1 MSPNLMQKEEI
12 TMRKI
17 KRCIGILLVAVLFA
31 GLLAGCYCTNL
42 FKPDKTAYYGTWA
55 SVDNELYG
63 DSPEIHYLIFDENGY
78 WLVYIYY
85 ITMLNCMKGGLMPCD
100 VDLFL
105 NTDRTTE
112 TYGCQFTYFERT
124 DYTDRFEIDANGN
137 LYEKVDPTDL
147 YTKYSENTGYPEDA
161 IIEECRELF
170 ERAEAE
176 IEARKIAEIEEKIST
191 VLETVPVVAGFKMTF
206 ADGIETI
213 FHDYEWEFEPYTHNN
228 YSVTFTGNYSPLP
241 YDYPNISWSGSI
253 TFLVDVGQGTIT
265 VQNDPNDIH
274 GILTAMSFRR

>member
-1 MSPNLMQKEEI
+1 
-12 TMRKI
+12 MRKI

-31 GLLAGCYCTNL
+31 GLLAGCCCTNL

-112 TYGCQFTYFERT
+112 TYGCQFTYFEYEYT
-124 DYTDRFEIDANGN
+124 DYTERYEIDDNGN

-147 YTKYSENTGYPEDA
+147 YTKYSANTGYPEDA
-161 IIEECRELF
+161 IIEECRALF

-176 IEARKIAEIEEKIST
+176 VEAKKIAEIEEKIST
-191 VLETVPVVAGFKMTF
+191 VLETVPIVTGFEMSFATAINSTF
-206 ADGIETI
+206 D
-213 FHDYEWEFEPYTHNN
+213 DYEWTFTQIGSTATYI
-228 YSVTFTGNYSPLP
+228 VTFTGNYNTWPKYS
-241 YDYPNISWSGSI
+241 PNISRHGSI
-253 TFLVDVGQGTIT
+253 SFLVNTQLGTVT
-265 VQNDPNDIH
+265 VWDDPDGIQN
-274 GILTAMSFRR
+274 ILGVWSVWS

>member
-31 GLLAGCYCTNL
+31 GLLAGCCCTNL

-63 DSPEIHYLIFDENGY
+63 DFAKIDYLIFDENGY
-78 WLVYIYY
+78 WSLTMRYNGLSAYMYANPDTHLDFDDFMEDTHFSETGCYFSYY
-85 ITMLNCMKGGLMPCD
+85 NS
-100 VDLFL
+100 
-105 NTDRTTE
+105 
-112 TYGCQFTYFERT
+112 
-124 DYTDRFEIDANGN
+124 DYTDRYEIDANGN
-137 LYEKVDPTDL
+137 LYYKKYPTDL

-170 ERAEAE
+170 EQAEAE

-191 VLETVPVVAGFKMTF
+191 VLETVPVVTGFKMTF
-206 ADGIETI
+206 AEGINTI
-213 FHDYEWEFEPYTHNN
+213 FHDYEWEFEPYAHNN
-228 YSVTFTGNYSPLP
+228 YSVTFTGNYTPLP
-241 YDYPNISWSGSI
+241 YDYPNISWPGSI

-274 GILTAMSFRR
+274 GILTAMSFRS